1 MLHIDIGQTRALMI
15 GGLWLMKKLDLVIY
29 EGQAHRVLAIKNDK
43 CFVINCIKISMPFW
57 VEMSCLEEKENL
69 VLETITI
76 DVLSPAN
83 KKIAYER
90 YSLISC
96 LNERQKK

>member
-1 MLHIDIGQTRALMI
+1 
-15 GGLWLMKKLDLVIY
+15 
-29 EGQAHRVLAIKNDK
+29 
-43 CFVINCIKISMPFW
+43 MPFW

-96 LNERQKK
+96 LNERQKKKKRGHMVGMKLPKW